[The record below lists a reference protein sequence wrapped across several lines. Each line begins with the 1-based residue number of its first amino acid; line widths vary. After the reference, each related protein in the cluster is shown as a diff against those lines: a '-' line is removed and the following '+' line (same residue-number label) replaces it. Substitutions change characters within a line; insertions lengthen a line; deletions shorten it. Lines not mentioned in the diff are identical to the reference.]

1 MYNSLNYTDMN
12 KNQNIASEIE
22 KSLPPELQ
30 TVQDGFE
37 PGLDLSKSE
46 IEDIIKFMKEDL
58 GITNPI
64 PSKK

>member
-1 MYNSLNYTDMN
+1 MAT
-12 KNQNIASEIE
+12 NQNIASEIE

-30 TVQDGFE
+30 TDQDGFE